1 MNRRQL
7 LVDEQNRLLQEIDMN
22 SVQFD
27 SLKSQLSQLTP
38 QQLRLL
44 QGEINQSLE
53 TKKTDLV
60 TAEEME
66 MISQLFS

>member
-7 LVDEQNRLLQEIDMN
+7 LVDEKNRLLQEIDMN

-27 SLKSQLSQLTP
+27 SFKSQLSQLTP
-38 QQLRLL
+38 QQLRSL
-44 QGEINQSLE
+44 QGQINQSLE